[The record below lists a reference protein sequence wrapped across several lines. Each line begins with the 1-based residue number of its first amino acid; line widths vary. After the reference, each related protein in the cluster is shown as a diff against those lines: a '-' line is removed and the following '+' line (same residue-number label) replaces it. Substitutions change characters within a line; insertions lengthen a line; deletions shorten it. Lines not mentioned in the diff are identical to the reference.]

1 MQTMRTIHI
10 IIVSILLTA
19 FTNAIVFAQSNPS
32 YAVKTVVIDAG
43 HGGHDPGACGKI
55 SKEKN
60 ITLSLAL
67 KVGGLIS
74 TNCPDVKVIYTRKT
88 DEFIEL
94 YNRANIAN
102 KAKADLFISIHVN
115 ANPNPDA
122 NGTETYTMGVAK
134 NEANLKVAK
143 MENAVISLESD
154 ASQYQGM
161 SANDNEAIILH
172 NLQQGAFCDNSLAFA
187 GMIQRQF
194 REEVGRKDRSV
205 QQAGF
210 LVLWKTAM
218 PSVLI
223 ETGFISNT
231 EEEIW
236 LNNSDN
242 QAELAYA
249 IYRAFVEYK
258 NYIEKRSNGNVSI
271 PDTPS
276 QTTTKTTNTTNA
288 QAKPSTTK
296 PAIATNTTSS
306 QKQTSQTTSQQNT
319 LGITYSIQIGAG
331 KEKNAC
337 TPSNFKGLNGV
348 FIIEED
354 GLYKYYYGKTST
366 YKEISALMQEVKEK
380 YPSAYIIARDK
391 DNKKLQVAEARKKT
405 N

>member
-1 MQTMRTIHI
+1 MQTMKTIHI
-10 IIVSILLTA
+10 IIVTLGITILANL
-19 FTNAIVFAQSNPS
+19 VSFAQNNPS

-43 HGGHDPGACGKI
+43 HGGKDPGACGKI

-60 ITLSLAL
+60 ITLSIAL
-67 KVGGLIS
+67 KTGGLIS
-74 TNCPDVKVIYTRKT
+74 TNLPDVKVIYTRTT

-94 YNRANIAN
+94 HRRAEIAN

-122 NGTETYTMGVAK
+122 SGTDTWTMGLAK

-143 MENAVISLESD
+143 MENNVISLESD
-154 ASQYQGM
+154 ASQYKGM

-172 NLQQGAFCDNSLAFA
+172 NLQQGAFCDNSLALA
-187 GMIQRQF
+187 GMIQKQF

-205 QQAGF
+205 HQAPF

-242 QAELAYA
+242 QAEMAYA
-249 IYRAFVEYK
+249 IYNAFVEYK
-258 NYIEKRSNGNVSI
+258 NYIEKRSNGNMSV
-271 PDTPS
+271 TPTTTNTQS
-276 QTTTKTTNTTNA
+276 SSTTTKTQSST
-288 QAKPSTTK
+288 TTK
-296 PAIATNTTSS
+296 PVTPQKTTPT
-306 QKQTSQTTSQQNT
+306 QSQTVQKSVQNSFD
-319 LGITYSIQIGAG
+319 ITYSIQIGAG
-331 KEKNAC
+331 KEKNPC
-337 TPSNFKGLNGV
+337 TPANFKGLNGV
-348 FIIEED
+348 YVVEED
-354 GLYKYYYGKTST
+354 GLYKYYYGKTAT
-366 YKEISALMQEVKEK
+366 YKEITTLMQDVKEK

-391 DNKKLQVAEARKKT
+391 DNKKLQVSEARKKT